1 MASPKVNGFH
11 ETDTWSRS
19 FKVMFDEKECNR
31 NLRSLVRR
39 RNHCTE
45 GHSITTGLHTRDF
58 FAIALAKKSLF
69 YYNDVYKVQAVYKR
83 KACTSF

>member
-1 MASPKVNGFH
+1 MK
-11 ETDTWSRS
+11 T
-19 FKVMFDEKECNR
+19 
-31 NLRSLVRR
+31 
-39 RNHCTE
+39 
-45 GHSITTGLHTRDF
+45 HTRDF

>member
-19 FKVMFDEKECNR
+19 FKVMCDEKECNR
-31 NLRSLVRR
+31 SLRSLVRR

-45 GHSITTGLHTRDF
+45 GLSQTIGLHTRDF
-58 FAIALAKKSLF
+58 FAITLAKKSLF